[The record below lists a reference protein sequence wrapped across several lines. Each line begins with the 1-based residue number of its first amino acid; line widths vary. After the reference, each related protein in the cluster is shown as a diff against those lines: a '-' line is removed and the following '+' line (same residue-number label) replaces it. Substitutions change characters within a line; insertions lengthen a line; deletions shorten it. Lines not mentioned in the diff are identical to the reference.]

1 MYLKKIRTIALYAL
15 LCVACGAATAG
26 TGAVVACRPGPQ
38 SPSHGAVVPAGDW
51 QSRARLALS
60 TLSEAVPA
68 AALVVSIWPMEA
80 ADRQAMLSDL
90 SAVRDEHLP
99 ALRRA
104 LASDAGSSC
113 AGDAALVA
121 IAERLKSFA
130 LRAATALRW
139 DIPDGLN
146 MGLGLAS
153 AVADELASGCSADA
167 GWSSISSSTRLALGG
182 RRGRLRPFP
191 SEEEAREEA
200 DR

>member
-1 MYLKKIRTIALYAL
+1 MLNRIRTLSIYFI

-26 TGAVVACRPGPQ
+26 SGAMVACRPGP
-38 SPSHGAVVPAGDW
+38 PSAVHGSVVPTGDW

-60 TLSEAVPA
+60 TLSQAVPA
-68 AALVVSIWPMEA
+68 AALVVSLWPMDD

-90 SAVRDEHLP
+90 SAVRDEYLP
-99 ALRRA
+99 SLRRA
-104 LASDAGSSC
+104 LASDAGTSC

-130 LRAATALRW
+130 LRAASALHW
-139 DIPDGLN
+139 DIPDAIS

-153 AVADELASGCSADA
+153 AVADELTSECSADA
-167 GWSSISSSTRLALGG
+167 GWSSLSSSTRLALGG
-182 RRGRLRPFP
+182 RRGHLRPFP